1 MIVPIN
7 KNSMMTKQQFIQRYA
22 KLMKQCK
29 QMEAIHHDKIKDEM
43 ITVQKEYVNSIAF
56 SMEVMNNGI

>member
-1 MIVPIN
+1 MIVPIT
-7 KNSMMTKQQFIQRYA
+7 KSSTMTKQQLIQKYA

-29 QMEAIHHDKIKDEM
+29 QMEAIHHDKLKDEM

-56 SMEVMNNGI
+56 SMEVMNNSM